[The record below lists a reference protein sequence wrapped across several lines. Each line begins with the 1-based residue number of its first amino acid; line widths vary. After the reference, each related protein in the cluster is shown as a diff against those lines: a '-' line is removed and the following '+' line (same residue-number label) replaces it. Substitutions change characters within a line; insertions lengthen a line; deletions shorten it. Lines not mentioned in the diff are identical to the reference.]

1 MDIRI
6 KEIYN
11 EKNIKA
17 KESKF
22 AISYKLKL
30 LMDNDELW
38 NICTFIVVFIVMLI
52 LSHFNIYGITDSV
65 VYSFSFAS
73 LLLSTSQVIKSRWN
87 KILYMLGHIV
97 LILGGG
103 IDILIIENIRSIL
116 NENTLLILS
125 LIVVF
130 IGFLFNKINTIEA
143 NNRKEIT
150 KKEINDYLTFLKV
163 KYDEDKENVLSFI
176 SEMNA
181 LIVVSDIDM
190 SDKVKRGEECYNSIK
205 DNTEYIKSIEFIK
218 FKIEELLDEKGEIK
232 NK

>member
-6 KEIYN
+6 KEINN
-11 EKNIKA
+11 EKNIKE
-17 KESKF
+17 KEIKF
-22 AISYKLKL
+22 AINYKIKL

-73 LLLSTSQVIKSRWN
+73 LLLSTSQVIKSGWN
-87 KILYMLGHIV
+87 KILYMIGHIV

-103 IDILIIENIRSIL
+103 MDIRIIENIKSIL

-125 LIVVF
+125 LIVIF
-130 IGFLFNKINTIEA
+130 IGFLFNKINTIET
-143 NNRKEIT
+143 NNKKDRT
-150 KKEINDYLTFLKV
+150 KKEINDYLTYLKV
-163 KYDEDKENVLSFI
+163 KYDEDKERVLNIVSK
-176 SEMNA
+176 MNC
-181 LIVVSDIDM
+181 IIEVSDIDL
-190 SDKVKRGEECYNSIK
+190 SEKVNMGNEYYNSIK

-218 FKIEELLDEKGEIK
+218 FKVEELLDEKDR
-232 NK
+232 N